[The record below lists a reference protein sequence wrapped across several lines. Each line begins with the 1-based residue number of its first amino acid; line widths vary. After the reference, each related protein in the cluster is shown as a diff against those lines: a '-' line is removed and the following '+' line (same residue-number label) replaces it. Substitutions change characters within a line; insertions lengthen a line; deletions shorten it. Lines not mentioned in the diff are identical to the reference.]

1 MKGSCVG
8 TGHVGRPTMAVI
20 TLKCPSIEVAIV
32 DVLVSWI
39 TVWNSDQLPIYG
51 PDLDSVVARIKK
63 MFMDWDAYTKK
74 GGSGPRI
81 AMKKKLVTRGI

>member
-63 MFMDWDAYTKK
+63 MFMD
-74 GGSGPRI
+74 
-81 AMKKKLVTRGI
+81 